1 MSTPVKRIKAL
12 RKQLHQH
19 NHSYYILDDPTIT
32 DGEYDKLF
40 RELLD
45 LEEEY
50 PEHNDPTSPTVVVG
64 APLPPDIDG
73 IRHAE
78 PMLSLSNAFNAD
90 ELRAFDKRVRKVIKD
105 DLTYVC
111 EPKMDGLAL
120 NIQYVDGKLHKAATR
135 GDGEVGEDVT
145 HALAKDAFLVQAVP
159 QHISVM
165 GNVELRGEVFMT
177 DGSFNAYNNLRVSK
191 GKKPT
196 ANPRNAAAGLLR
208 KKTVDTDLEYPLLFC
223 LYGMST
229 VGRPEN
235 QMIMFADMSAQ
246 GAWVNPQIQT
256 FDNIEEVI
264 EYCDSLEEVRTE
276 LGYPVDGVV
285 VKVNDFAQ
293 QDKLGALSRTPNWAT
308 AYKFTAQ
315 DATTVL
321 ESVDFQVGRTG
332 AITPVGRLEP
342 VHVGGVTVSNVT
354 LHNMDEI
361 DRLGLKIGDTV
372 IVERAGD
379 VIPKITQVVSTTDTS
394 KHVHPLTECPVC
406 RSPVEK
412 DPEAAVLRCT
422 GSFTCPAQ
430 TKAAITH
437 FVSRKAMDVDGIGQ
451 VAVDRLIDQGVIKT
465 VADLYS
471 PMMSVET
478 LSPITGSK
486 NAQKVLVNLEK
497 AKRPTL
503 QRFLY
508 ALGIRHTGEGT
519 SKRLANHFHTL
530 DAVMAATQEEL
541 ASVGDIGPIS
551 AKSIHT
557 FFRNPDTRQAVEQLL
572 EYGVQPMN
580 VVVEHTPKPLSGEI
594 WVLTGTLENHK
605 REDIKEQLEALGA
618 TVAKAVTAKTTRVL
632 VGANAGTKANKAKE
646 LGTPMISEAELP
658 KYIHL

>member
-1 MSTPVKRIKAL
+1 MTSPVKRIKAL

-19 NHSYYILDDPTIT
+19 NHAYYILDDPTIT

-50 PEHNDPTSPTVVVG
+50 PEYNDPTSPTVTVG
-64 APLPPDIDG
+64 APLPPEIEG
-73 IRHAE
+73 VKHAE
-78 PMLSLSNAFNAD
+78 PMLSLANAFSAD
-90 ELRAFDKRVRKVIKD
+90 ELRGFDKRVRKVIQD
-105 DLTYVC
+105 DITYVC

-145 HALAKDAFLVQAVP
+145 HALVRDAFLVQAVP
-159 QHISVM
+159 QHVSMM
-165 GNVELRGEVFMT
+165 GNVELRGEVFMS
-177 DGSFNAYNNLRVSK
+177 DGSFKAYNDYRVSK

-196 ANPRNAAAGLLR
+196 VNPRNAAAGLLR
-208 KKTVDTDLEYPLLFC
+208 KKIVDTDLEYPLLLC

-229 VGRPEN
+229 AGRPES
-235 QMIMFADMSAQ
+235 QMMLFAEMSAQ
-246 GAWVNPQIQT
+246 GSWINPQIQT

-264 EYCDSLEEVRTE
+264 EYCGTLEGVRAD

-285 VKVNDFAQ
+285 VKINDFAQ
-293 QDKLGALSRTPNWAT
+293 QDKLGALSRTPNWAI
-308 AYKFTAQ
+308 AYKFPAQ
-315 DATTVL
+315 DATTTLV
-321 ESVDFQVGRTG
+321 SVDFQVGRTG

-361 DRLGLKIGDTV
+361 ERLGLKTGDTV
-372 IVERAGD
+372 TVQRAGD
-379 VIPKITQVVSTTDTS
+379 VIPKITQVVSTTDSSTPIR
-394 KHVHPLTECPVC
+394 PLTECPVC
-406 RSPVEK
+406 RAPVEK

-430 TKAAITH
+430 TKAAIAH
-437 FVSRKAMDVDGIGQ
+437 FVARKAMDVDGIGQ
-451 VAVDRLIDQGVIKT
+451 VAVDKLIDQSVIMT
-465 VADLYS
+465 VADLYG
-471 PMMSVET
+471 PVMSKET
-478 LSPITGSK
+478 LSPILGKK
-486 NAQKVLVNLEK
+486 NTEKVLVNLEK
-497 AKRPTL
+497 SKRPTL

-519 SKRLANHFHTL
+519 SKRLANHFRTL
-530 DAVMAATQEEL
+530 HAVMTATQEEL
-541 ASVGDIGPIS
+541 ESVVDIGPIS

-557 FFRNPDTRQAVEQLL
+557 FFRNPDTRQAVEKLL
-572 EYGVQPMN
+572 EYGVQPMD

-618 TVAKAVTAKTTRVL
+618 TVAKSVTAKTTRVL
-632 VGANAGTKANKAKE
+632 VGANAGTKAVQAKE
-646 LGTPMISEAELP
+646 LGTPMISETDLP
-658 KYIHL
+658 KYLHP